1 MQGAS
6 AQRGTDGA
14 SHAQA
19 FAKPPKSGGS
29 GASTGDAAKKMHAAM
44 ESSTAAAEEKI
55 KQQQVEIA
63 RLKAALRSNA
73 KIAGGGKE
81 QEVMRRSLEVCSNR
95 HL

>member
-1 MQGAS
+1 
-6 AQRGTDGA
+6 
-14 SHAQA
+14 
-19 FAKPPKSGGS
+19 
-29 GASTGDAAKKMHAAM
+29 M